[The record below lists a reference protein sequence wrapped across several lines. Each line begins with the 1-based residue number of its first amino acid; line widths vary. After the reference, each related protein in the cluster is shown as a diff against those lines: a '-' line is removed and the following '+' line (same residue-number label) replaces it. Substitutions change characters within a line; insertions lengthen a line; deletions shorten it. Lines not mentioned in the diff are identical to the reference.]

1 MAGNTL
7 YGCVKCMIC
16 FVTCPNEVI
25 RIGQSDVEILM
36 EKCMACGEYNFTCPV
51 WAYSLGE
58 SLYCEKVI
66 RLNTLSLG

>member
-25 RIGQSDVEILM
+25 RIRQSDVEIFI

-51 WAYSLGE
+51 WAYSLG
-58 SLYCEKVI
+58 SPYIAK
-66 RLNTLSLG
+66 RLLD